1 MIQNANEK
9 PVTFEQ
15 VDAEFDNYSKG
26 LKWQLIENKIIKE
39 NEIQVTNEE
48 VIEHTKELVLQQF
61 AQMGQGD
68 MAEEELTQTAQ
79 RVLSNQEEAKK
90 LYEKLYGQKVMTL
103 FKTKFTLENK
113 EVAYDDFFKKA

>member
-1 MIQNANEK
+1 M
-9 PVTFEQ
+9 V
-15 VDAEFDNYSKG
+15 
-26 LKWQLIENKIIKE
+26 
-39 NEIQVTNEE
+39 
-48 VIEHTKELVLQQF
+48 EHTKELILQQF
-61 AQMGQGD
+61 AQMGQGPMGD
-68 MAEEELTQTAQ
+68 EELNQTAQ